1 MNLIKKIRRYYK
13 TLKLLNSACDT
24 LINVPRIDSLDEC
37 YIKFNSKS
45 MNFENSYTLDMGC
58 GEFPKNPFGAKN
70 VFGIDIRENEAKGIR
85 YADLAV
91 EPIPFEDEKFDYITA
106 HDFLEHVPRILY
118 TPNRRFPFIELMNEV
133 YRTLKPGGIFFSHT
147 PIYPFS
153 ASFRDP
159 THVNILSD
167 ETFTLYFDD
176 QHTWA
181 KIYGFTGKFQVCYQ
195 ARRGMHL
202 ISVLQKPLN
211 YE

>member
-1 MNLIKKIRRYYK
+1 MRLIEKIRYHYRV
-13 TLKLLNSACDT
+13 LKLLKSACGT
-24 LINVPRIDSLDEC
+24 LISVPEINDLSECYKSFGSFALGNIDSC
-37 YIKFNSKS
+37 
-45 MNFENSYTLDMGC
+45 TLDIGC
-58 GEFPKNPFGAKN
+58 GELPQNPFDATH

-91 EPIPFEDEKFDYITA
+91 EPIPFEDKKFDYITA
-106 HDFLEHVPRILY
+106 FDFLEHVPRILY
-118 TPNRRFPFIELMNEV
+118 APNRRFPFIELMNEV

-176 QHTWA
+176 QYTLA
-181 KIYGFTGKFQVCYQ
+181 KMYGFTGRFNVLYQ
-195 ARRGMHL
+195 ARRGIHL
-202 ISVLQKPLN
+202 ISVLRKLP
-211 YE
+211 